1 MLIRELQRFL
11 YGFEE
16 RILKILKQ
24 RVTVINKVFHTQ
36 PPNLNI
42 MPKMNAGKTFLKQW
56 PLT

>member
-11 YGFEE
+11 YGFEG
-16 RILKILKQ
+16 RLLKILKQ
-24 RVTVINKVFHTQ
+24 RITVIKKVFHTQ